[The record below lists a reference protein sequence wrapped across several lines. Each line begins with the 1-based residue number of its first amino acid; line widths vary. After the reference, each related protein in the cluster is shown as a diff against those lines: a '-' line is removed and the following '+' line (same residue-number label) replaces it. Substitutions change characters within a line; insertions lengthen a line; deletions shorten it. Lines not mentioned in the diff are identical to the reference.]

1 MSQKHHLNNFDLIE
15 DTFQF
20 NEDFIK
26 GYNEECDEG
35 YFLKVDVQYRE
46 KLQEFPNNLPF
57 LPETMKIEKVEQL
70 VTSLHDKTKKS

>member
-26 GYNEECDEG
+26 SYNEECDER

-46 KLQEFPNNLPF
+46 KLHEFPNDLPF
-57 LPETMKIEKVEQL
+57 
-70 VTSLHDKTKKS
+70 